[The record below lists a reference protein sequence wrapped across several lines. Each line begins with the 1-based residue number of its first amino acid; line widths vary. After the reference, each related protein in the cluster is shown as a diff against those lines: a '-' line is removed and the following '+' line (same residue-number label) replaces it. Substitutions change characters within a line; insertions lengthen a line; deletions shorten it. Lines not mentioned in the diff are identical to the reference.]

1 LAREAARNDVNT
13 ASPRLS
19 VKGANVI
26 PDREGRQNSFILS
39 LDKYACG
46 IWVLLDGADGSP
58 PEEFSPEDS
67 PACTCEECE
76 FSKSAINARLISH
89 AITHS

>member
-1 LAREAARNDVNT
+1 LAWKPARNDVNT

-26 PDREGRQNSFILS
+26 PDREGRENSFILS

-46 IWVLLDGADGSP
+46 VGVSLDGADGSP
-58 PEEFSPEDS
+58 PEEFAPEDAT
-67 PACTCEECE
+67 ACTCKECE
-76 FSKSAINARLISH
+76 FS
-89 AITHS
+89 

>member
-1 LAREAARNDVNT
+1 LAWKPARNDVNT

-19 VKGANVI
+19 IKGANVI
-26 PDREGRQNSFILS
+26 PDREGRENPLILS

-46 IWVLLDGADGSP
+46 IGVSLDGTDGPP
-58 PEEFSPEDS
+58 PEELSPEDS
-67 PACTCEECE
+67 SACTCEQCE